1 MRRDNRHA
9 HSTTKYLNGHFD
21 VVGGIAIV
29 ADDHELS
36 DRLKFFTKRRRRGG
50 SLVRLPIGIG
60 MAMT

>member
-36 DRLKFFTKRRRRGG
+36 DRLKFLQNAVGAAAALCGCRSAPGWQ
-50 SLVRLPIGIG
+50 
-60 MAMT
+60 